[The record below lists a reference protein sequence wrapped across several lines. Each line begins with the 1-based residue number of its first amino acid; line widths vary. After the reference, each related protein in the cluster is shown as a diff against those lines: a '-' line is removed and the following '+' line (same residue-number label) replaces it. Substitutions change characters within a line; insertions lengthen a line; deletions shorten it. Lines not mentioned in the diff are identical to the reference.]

1 MTVEL
6 TPEKAWQKKFIT
18 RLCQTGN
25 ISAACRKA
33 KITRQGA
40 YQSRDTDE
48 LFKAAWDEALIIATE
63 ALELEA
69 RRRAA
74 IGVLEPVFHQG
85 MQIALVRKYSDTLLI
100 FLLKAHKPDTYR
112 DNSHVEHGGE
122 VTVTTK
128 KAYVNVSPDRWPKDN
143 PDSAV

>member
-1 MTVEL
+1 LTVEL

-40 YQSRDTDE
+40 YQSRDADE
-48 LFKAAWDEALIIATE
+48 LFKAAWDEALIISTE

-74 IGVLEPVFHQG
+74 IGVQEPVFHQG
-85 MQIALVRKYSDTLLI
+85 MQVALVRKYSDTLLI
-100 FLLKAHKPDTYR
+100 FLLKAHKPEMYR
-112 DNSHVEHGGE
+112 ERVEASHSGE
-122 VTVTTK
+122 VTIRVLYGNEGTGSTPTATT
-128 KAYVNVSPDRWPKDN
+128 PKTD
-143 PDSAV
+143 